1 MLAGEHARKGSVDE
15 AAESKRMLL
24 KPIVLLARVLHVVE
38 LLLDLD
44 LSLERGLGV
53 ARADSG

>member
-1 MLAGEHARKGSVDE
+1 MLAGEHARKRSVDE

-24 KPIVLLARVLHVVE
+24 KRIVLLARVLHVVE

-53 ARADSG
+53 ARTDSG

>member
-1 MLAGEHARKGSVDE
+1 L
-15 AAESKRMLL
+15 KR
-24 KPIVLLARVLHVVE
+24 IVLLAGVLDVVE

-53 ARADSG
+53 ASADMG

>member
-1 MLAGEHARKGSVDE
+1 MRSVDK
-15 AAESKRMLL
+15 AAESKRMVL
-24 KPIVLLARVLHVVE
+24 KRIVLLARVLHDVE

-53 ARADSG
+53 ASADSG